1 MRALDMAKILLVE
14 DDRFL
19 SKMYVDKMSREDGFE
34 VEAVELGEEALKRI
48 EKFSPDLIL
57 LDIILPDI
65 NGVQVLKRIRSN
77 EKTAGIPV
85 LMLTNLNE
93 KDYINEALSLGA
105 KGYLIKAHFTPN
117 EVVDKVRHILR
128 SVNS

>member
-1 MRALDMAKILLVE
+1 MAKILLVE

>member
-1 MRALDMAKILLVE
+1 MPKILLVE

-19 SKMYVDKMSREDGFE
+19 SKMYVDKMSREEGFE
-34 VEAVELGEEALKRI
+34 VEAVELGERAI
-48 EKFSPDLIL
+48 ECVQEWLPDLIL

-65 NGVQVLKRIRSN
+65 NGVQVLKRIREN
-77 EKTAGIPV
+77 PKTAAISV

-117 EVVDKVRHILR
+117 EVIDKVKQILR
-128 SVNS
+128 LSNL

>member
-1 MRALDMAKILLVE
+1 MAKILLVE

-48 EKFSPDLIL
+48 EKSPPDLIL